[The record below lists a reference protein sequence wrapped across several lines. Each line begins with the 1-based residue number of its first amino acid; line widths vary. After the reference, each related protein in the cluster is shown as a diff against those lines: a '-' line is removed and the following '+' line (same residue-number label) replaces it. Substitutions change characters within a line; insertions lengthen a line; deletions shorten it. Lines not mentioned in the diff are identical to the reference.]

1 VSCSASSKASLKNQ
15 DACSSWLQPRGVP
28 AQRAPTLLPACVLL
42 GVLTS
47 ALLHGLPYS
56 SSAFV
61 PGRMEAEDSAG
72 CCMRRSLTCLTG
84 LVTGLLPMQIPVH
97 GADEQAER
105 VPKPQQLDK
114 FLQAKEVSTRRAE
127 VEMSRSQTLLDQ
139 EKKLQKREKA
149 ILGGDDLEGE
159 MRLEDQEQNL
169 KAKESDEERRLLD
182 EEKKLGATRALLLAE
197 EEKLIRKSREL
208 ADEEDKLE
216 AVLRKLRADEEEL
229 AEGELRLQAD
239 EQRIRLK
246 RRDRGL
252 RFSSLYEVAKKLQE
266 QTGAASTETPK
277 ISTRS

>member
-1 VSCSASSKASLKNQ
+1 VSCSVSSKASLKNQ
-15 DACSSWLQPRGVP
+15 DAFSSWLQPRGIP
-28 AQRAPTLLPACVLL
+28 AQRASTLLPACVLL

-61 PGRMEAEDSAG
+61 PGIMEAEDSAG
-72 CCMRRSLTCLTG
+72 CCMRRSLSTCLTG

-114 FLQAKEVSTRRAE
+114 FLQANEASTRRAE

-159 MRLEDQEQNL
+159 MRLEDQERNL
-169 KAKESDEERRLLD
+169 KAKERDEQRRLLD

-246 RRDRGL
+246 RHDRAL

-266 QTGAASTETPK
+266 Q
-277 ISTRS
+277 R

>member
-1 VSCSASSKASLKNQ
+1 
-15 DACSSWLQPRGVP
+15 
-28 AQRAPTLLPACVLL
+28 
-42 GVLTS
+42 
-47 ALLHGLPYS
+47 
-56 SSAFV
+56 
-61 PGRMEAEDSAG
+61 
-72 CCMRRSLTCLTG
+72 
-84 LVTGLLPMQIPVH
+84 MQIPVH

-105 VPKPQQLDK
+105 VPTPQQLDK
-114 FLQAKEVSTRRAE
+114 FLQANEASTRRAE

-159 MRLEDQEQNL
+159 MRLEDQERNL
-169 KAKESDEERRLLD
+169 KAKERDEQRRLLD

-216 AVLRKLRADEEEL
+216 AVLRKMRADEEEL

-246 RRDRGL
+246 RRDRAL

-266 QTGAASTETPK
+266 Q
-277 ISTRS
+277 R